1 MTPAN
6 PGDIAAA
13 KSPITTATAK
23 GLQEPVH
30 VPAMNRLPRPGR
42 KKTRR
47 AIRLAAVLFALSC
60 GGAGAENFGAGDNA
74 NKNAPISFQA
84 DEVEYD
90 DQHALTI
97 AKGHV
102 EIAQG
107 TEILLADVVTYNQ
120 RADTVTA
127 SGHVSLMA
135 PDGTVIF
142 SDYMELRNGMNDVF
156 ADNVRMLMADR
167 SRLAA
172 NAARRINANHLDLR
186 RAVYSPCDL
195 CKDDPSAPPAWQL
208 KAREMTD
215 DKELKRLEFRDATM
229 EIDGFPVFYTPYMS
243 APDPSVKRA
252 SGFLMPTFG
261 GSSTLGF
268 HVTTPYYQ
276 TLGPTADVTLIPR
289 FTSQAGTVLAADYR
303 QRFSNGY
310 LEDLS
315 SINYSNV
322 GTGDDPNQTHAFR
335 WHVNAFGDFDLDDTY
350 RTGFT
355 LQRVSDQTYLQRF
368 SFVTPLLSTEITRG
382 YFEGFPDNGSLDVNT
397 YLFQPL
403 TPGLGDSTQPI
414 VLPVINRDWVFHPD
428 SIGGTL
434 TVNNNL
440 LDIVREVGTDTR
452 RLSLGTT
459 WNKTFYDGIG
469 GEYKFQASVRG
480 DGYSVNSL
488 SNLSNPDLPSVYFS
502 QNGQPPLVHAPSD
515 FVAGR
520 IFPQIGL
527 TWDYPLVHRG
537 SNFTFLVQPTTAIFA
552 GPNSGNRFI
561 IPNEDSLGYEFRD
574 SDLFRADRLQ
584 GYDILDT
591 GQRVD
596 YGLNLGA
603 YANNG
608 GSYRMLIGQSYR
620 AETNPFMP
628 PGSGATDR
636 LSDVVGRV
644 SLQPSSYLDLIYRF
658 RLDKDTL
665 SNRLQEVQ
673 ANAGTGIVRF
683 GASYLLIPA
692 ELPSQVI
699 AVPGSGQTILYGKR
713 EQLTV
718 SASVKLSR
726 YWSIIG
732 SETLNLTNSSNIV
745 NGVSTPQAS
754 SESLQASLS
763 ALYQDEC
770 MGFIVTATQSGIR
783 NGDVTPGY
791 SVLFSVLFK
800 NIGEIGGNVLN
811 VSPGSG

>member
-1 MTPAN
+1 
-6 PGDIAAA
+6 
-13 KSPITTATAK
+13 
-23 GLQEPVH
+23 
-30 VPAMNRLPRPGR
+30 MNRLPRPGC
-42 KKTRR
+42 KKAWRT
-47 AIRLAAVLFALSC
+47 IRLAALLFGLWC
-60 GGAGAENFGAGDNA
+60 GAAAAQTFGANDNS

-90 DQHALTI
+90 DKLALTV

-107 TEILLADVVTYNQ
+107 TQILLADVVTYNQ

-127 SGHVSLMA
+127 SGHVSLMT
-135 PDGTVIF
+135 PDGTVVF
-142 SDYMELRNGMNDVF
+142 SEYMELRNGMNDVF
-156 ADNVRMLMADR
+156 ADNVRMLMSDR

-172 NAARRINANHLDLR
+172 NAARRTNGNHLDLR

-195 CKDDPSAPPAWQL
+195 CKDDPSAPPVWQL

-229 EIDGFPVFYTPYMS
+229 EVDGWPVFYTPYMS
-243 APDPSVKRA
+243 APDPSVKRQ
-252 SGFLMPTFG
+252 SGFMMPTFG

-276 TLGPTADVTLIPR
+276 TLGESADVTLIPR

-303 QRFSNGY
+303 QRFSNGF

-322 GTGDDPNQTHAFR
+322 GSGDDQNLTHAFR

-350 RTGFT
+350 RTGFS

-368 SFVTPLLSTEITRG
+368 SFTQPLLSTEITRA
-382 YFEGFPDNGSLDVNT
+382 YFEGFPANGSLDVNA
-397 YLFQPL
+397 YLFEPL

-414 VLPVINRDWVFHPD
+414 VLPVINRDWLFQPD
-428 SIGGTL
+428 LVAGTL
-434 TVNNNL
+434 KVNTNL
-440 LDIVREVGTDTR
+440 LDIVREVGTNTR
-452 RLSLGTT
+452 RLSLGAA
-459 WNKTFYDGIG
+459 WARTFYDGIG
-469 GEYKFQASVRG
+469 GEYKIQASVRG

-502 QNGQPPLVHAPSD
+502 QNGQPPAVQVPYN
-515 FVAGR
+515 FVTGR
-520 IFPQIGL
+520 AFPQIGL

-537 SNFTFLVQPTTAIFA
+537 SDFTFLVQPTVATFA
-552 GPNSGNRFI
+552 GTNGGNRYI
-561 IPNEDSLGYEFRD
+561 IPNEDSLGYEYRD

-584 GYDILDT
+584 GYDLLDT

-603 YANNG
+603 YAANG

-620 AETNPFMP
+620 AELNPFLP
-628 PGSGATDR
+628 PGSGAEDR

-644 SLQPSSYLDLIYRF
+644 TLSPSSYLDLIYRF
-658 RLDKDTL
+658 RLSKDTL

-673 ANAGTGIVRF
+673 ATTGTGIVRL
-683 GASYLLIPA
+683 GATYILIPA
-692 ELPSQVI
+692 ELPSEVI

-713 EQLTV
+713 EQLTLN
-718 SASVKLSR
+718 ATVKLSR
-726 YWSIIG
+726 YWSIVG
-732 SETLNLTNSSNIV
+732 AETLNLTNSANIV
-745 NGVSTPQAS
+745 NGISTPQSS

-770 MGFIVTATQSGIR
+770 MGFITTVTQSGIR

-791 SVLFSVLFK
+791 SILFSVVFK
-800 NIGEIGGNVLN
+800 NIGEIGGNVFN
-811 VSPGSG
+811 ASPGS